1 MHEFKKL
8 LKIAIWEDK
17 GDNFSSILSVRNS
30 KNIFYKKMP
39 IPCPLSRVKTLKA
52 MCNLYPSKC
61 MHKKATNHT
70 MGVNSEKHL
79 GVWQVKTLGK
89 IENVKLII
97 ASDFHQLVNVTET
110 HQTHSFPYFYIH
122 LSIFLLRVSL
132 FVLYNFSYSSDCKV
146 ESFLTSFF
154 WKGWKM
160 KKVWSQKFLN

>member
-1 MHEFKKL
+1 MSLKSFWKL
-8 LKIAIWEDK
+8 QYERTKVM
-17 GDNFSSILSVRNS
+17 NFSSILSVRNS

-39 IPCPLSRVKTLKA
+39 IPCPLSPVKTLKA

-132 FVLYNFSYSSDCKV
+132 RALQF
-146 ESFLTSFF
+146 
-154 WKGWKM
+154 
-160 KKVWSQKFLN
+160 